1 MLQFSAN
8 WNNESLTIVIIFT
21 NKCVD
26 NCMHEQHEQYTCSIW
41 TTGVMYNR
49 TRLASLISYG
59 VM

>member
-26 NCMHEQHEQYTCSIW
+26 NCMHEQHEQYIHVAFGQPVSCIIA
-41 TTGVMYNR
+41 R
-49 TRLASLISYG
+49 ASHH
-59 VM
+59 